1 LAEVAA
7 AADVAAAPLP
17 LPLLHAAM
25 PATPAVPAMPA
36 SMVRRETG
44 KPTSR
49 GLGDVGRIERVMHAS
64 LCAKWLAGRGDS
76 RQKPHATD
84 HNLAGSPTSVNVR
97 QVTLVSRYLSH
108 ADGHS

>member
-1 LAEVAA
+1 MKYCLPSSPVEACLKSSEKPLALADVAAAAFAEVAG

-64 LCAKWLAGRGDS
+64 LGTKWLSGRGD
-76 RQKPHATD
+76 
-84 HNLAGSPTSVNVR
+84 
-97 QVTLVSRYLSH
+97 
-108 ADGHS
+108 